1 MKSRIFAAVTASI
14 LVFSF
19 AISAFAT
26 IDTRRVVKKAVKAQT
41 NPLVALL
48 PASDAVVTV
57 NGKRFF
63 GEALPTV
70 LASNQKLLGEIL
82 AKIDAIQTR
91 TGVDLRRFDSLVGG
105 VNIIKK
111 AGNDF
116 DFDPVVIARGAVQ
129 SAAVIESVKHSANA
143 KIREES
149 LNGRKILVISAA
161 DILASMN
168 VNPTDLAVPQKQPEF
183 VNDLAVTAIDANTLA
198 VGSLVRVRET
208 VAHGSTLSPEL
219 IDLLGKK
226 APALANFAA
235 KVPGGM
241 STLLPL
247 DNDDLGMN
255 LDSIKT
261 VYGNADF
268 AAGQATIS
276 VTGRTL
282 QAQQAIDLKGTFD
295 GLRDIGKSFLGASKA
310 ADKQLYARLLT
321 NIKITQVANEISL
334 DLAIPQSDIDMLVAI
349 LKK

>member
-1 MKSRIFAAVTASI
+1 MKSRIFAAITASI

-26 IDTRRVVKKAVKAQT
+26 VDKRRVVKKVVKAQT

-63 GEALPTV
+63 GEALAKV
-70 LASNQKLLGEIL
+70 FASNQKLLGEIF
-82 AKIDAIQTR
+82 AKVDAIQTK

-116 DFDPVVIARGAVQ
+116 DFDPVVVARGAVD
-129 SAAVIESVKHSANA
+129 SAALIEAVKHSANA
-143 KIREES
+143 KIREETI
-149 LNGRKILVISAA
+149 NGRSIVVISAA
-161 DILASMN
+161 DVLAN
-168 VNPTDLAVPQKQPEF
+168 LNANPTDPATQQKQPEF
-183 VNDLAVTAIDANTLA
+183 VNDLAITAIDANTVA

-208 VAHGSTLSPEL
+208 VEHKTTISMEL
-219 IDLLGKK
+219 AELLGKK

-321 NIKITQVANEISL
+321 NVKITQVANEISL
-334 DLAIPQSDIDMLVAI
+334 DLAIPQSDVDMLVAI

>member
-1 MKSRIFAAVTASI
+1 MKSRIFAAVTASL

-19 AISAFAT
+19 AVSAFAVV
-26 IDTRRVVKKAVKAQT
+26 DKRRPVKKAVKAQV
-41 NPLVALL
+41 NPMVALL

-63 GEALPTV
+63 GEALPKA

-82 AKIDAIQTR
+82 AKVDSIQTK

-116 DFDPVVIARGAVQ
+116 DFDPVVVARGTVD
-129 SAAVIESVKHSANA
+129 STAVIDGVKKTANA
-143 KIREES
+143 RIREES
-149 LNGRKILVISAA
+149 LDGRTIVVISAA
-161 DILASMN
+161 DVLAN
-168 VNPTDLAVPQKQPEF
+168 LNANPGDANATQKQSEF
-183 VNDLAVTAIDANTLA
+183 VNDLAITAIDANTIA

-208 VAHGSTLSPEL
+208 VARKSTVAPEL
-219 IDLLGKK
+219 TELLGKK
-226 APALANFAA
+226 APALVNFAA

-261 VYGNADF
+261 VYGNADLT
-268 AAGQATIS
+268 AGQASIS
-276 VTGRTL
+276 ITGRTL
-282 QAQQAIDLKGTFD
+282 QPQQAIDLKGTFE

-310 ADKQLYARLLT
+310 ADKQLYARLLA
-321 NIKITQVANEISL
+321 NVRITQVGNELSL
-334 DLAIPQSDIDMLVAI
+334 DLAIPQSDIDLLVAV
-349 LKK
+349 LHK